1 LAILR
6 RKLPARRDV
15 FSVFASCV
23 FPIYGWS
30 ILWFLHKLPSWL
42 QYLDFWDSVSIFA
55 YTQAFALLESVV
67 VLFVLVVLSIVLPVR
82 FFRDKFAAQGSV
94 MVFVA
99 ACLAVLLRAFDLG
112 LRSWNFGELLLGL
125 VLSLVPIG
133 ASCVLV
139 HCSQRLEDAIGA
151 FAERLTLMLY
161 VYVPLGLLSLVFVVA
176 RNIFEVG

>member
-1 LAILR
+1 
-6 RKLPARRDV
+6 
-15 FSVFASCV
+15 VFASCV